1 MTATP
6 PALPSSNP
14 KKSNVVVG
22 CVGCLG
28 VMGLVVVGLAVMG
41 AWVTGTKEEAR
52 PTQVAAGKEAAAPP
66 APVEL
71 LRPFYGIYE
80 GRTPAYPL
88 RDKEGEIVYVFGK
101 ACEVPAVDV
110 NLQFDDGTLKTR
122 QESADGT
129 VVLGMGTPVVLEH
142 SETVLKV
149 RVEMKEW
156 SRQLDGAAPATP
168 TYTITFQR
176 GEGALMH
183 QEAVN
188 GMDTKLRK
196 TAARK

>member
-1 MTATP
+1 
-6 PALPSSNP
+6 
-14 KKSNVVVG
+14 
-22 CVGCLG
+22 
-28 VMGLVVVGLAVMG
+28 
-41 AWVTGTKEEAR
+41 
-52 PTQVAAGKEAAAPP
+52 
-66 APVEL
+66 
-71 LRPFYGIYE
+71 
-80 GRTPAYPL
+80 
-88 RDKEGEIVYVFGK
+88 
-101 ACEVPAVDV
+101 
-110 NLQFDDGTLKTR
+110 
-122 QESADGT
+122 
-129 VVLGMGTPVVLEH
+129 VVLEH